1 MALTLLDMQRQKK
14 DPYDQGVIETFMA
27 EAELSKIIPMETTGT
42 MEVTARRRSSIPD
55 IGSRSRGQA
64 YPSIQGGTFDTITD
78 QVFAIGTT
86 IDIDKVDMRDKNLLE
101 DPMSERTK
109 ESVTAMAWK
118 YNDLVINGDH
128 GVNPD
133 LPEGIKVRLASLPA
147 AQTVYAN
154 SSSASLDV
162 RPSGSPTNAT
172 LHTWLD
178 KIDEAIYQLDGHT
191 ADICLT
197 NADWIRT
204 YKSALRRLGISK
216 LNEPVTGQPTNPS
229 NTRRTGSNFQNKPIF
244 EYNGVKFY
252 DMGLKI
258 DQTTPV
264 VGTETIGDT
273 TRPAYF
279 LKIGKPYFHGIQ
291 EYGMEISKP
300 TMTDDHVTW
309 RTVVDWPMGFRH
321 IHPRF
326 MAALRGSRVA

>member
-1 MALTLLDMQRQKK
+1 MAITLLDLHRLKK

-27 EAELSKIIPMETTGT
+27 EAELSKIIPMETIGT
-42 MEVTARRRSSIPD
+42 MEVTARRRNSIPD

-64 YPSIQGGTFDTITD
+64 YPSIEGGTFDTITD
-78 QVFAIGTT
+78 QVFALGAT

-118 YNDLVINGDH
+118 YNDLLINGDH
-128 GVNPD
+128 GTDPN
-133 LPEGIKVRLASLPA
+133 LPEGLKVRLASLGA
-147 AQTVYAN
+147 AQNVYAN
-154 SSSASLDV
+154 SSSAALDV
-162 RPSGSPTNAT
+162 RPSSGPSNAT

-197 NADWIRT
+197 NADFIRA
-204 YKSALRRLGISK
+204 YKSALRRLSLSK
-216 LNEPVTGQPTNPS
+216 NDMGVTGTPVTPS
-229 NTRRTGSNFQNKPIF
+229 NTRRTGSNFQNKPVF

-258 DQTTPV
+258 DQSTPV
-264 VGTETIGDT
+264 VGTETIGST

-279 LKIGKPYFHGIQ
+279 LKLGKPYFHGIQ

-309 RTVVDWPMGFRH
+309 RTVVDWPLGFRH

-326 MAALRGSRVA
+326 MAALRGSQVA